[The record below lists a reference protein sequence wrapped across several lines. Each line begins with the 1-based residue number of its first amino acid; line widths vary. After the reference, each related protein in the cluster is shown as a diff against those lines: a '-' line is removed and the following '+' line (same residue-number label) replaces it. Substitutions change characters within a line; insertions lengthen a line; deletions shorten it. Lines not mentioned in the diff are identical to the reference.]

1 MLTPFNS
8 EYAEKYISEILQTLD
23 EKQYPDAVAFLIQM
37 TIQNYDDCQC
47 TDLLGLQK
55 CYELWT
61 ACCLLDAVLN
71 HTDYMNDCRNYSD
84 KYLQVIS
91 SLEEG
96 FQKTKRKLFKKLP
109 VYHQSRIAQTAFDA
123 LTYLTVPDYDDLS
136 PEDVADIPRDEKGD
150 FLTQLGGI
158 MQKEGKLEQWD
169 ADVMELSFRLL
180 DNVEDNDK
188 NADYYNSKGILK

>member
-8 EYAEKYISEILQTLD
+8 EYAEKYISEILQCLE
-23 EKQYPDAVAFLIQM
+23 EKQFPDAVACLIQM

-71 HTDYMNDCRNYSD
+71 HTDYISECRNYSD
-84 KYLQVIS
+84 KYIQVIR

-96 FQKTKRKLFKKLP
+96 FQKTKRKLFKKFP
-109 VYHQSRIAQTAFDA
+109 VYHQSRMAQAAFDA
-123 LTYLTVPDYDDLS
+123 LTYLTTPDYEELA
-136 PEDVADIPRDEKGD
+136 PEDTANIPCDEEGD
-150 FLTQLGGI
+150 FLTSLGGI
-158 MQKEGKLEQWD
+158 MQEEGKLEQWD
-169 ADVMELSFRLL
+169 TDVMELSFRLL
-180 DNVEDNDK
+180 DHVEDDDK
-188 NADYYNSKGILK
+188 STGYDIYGMLI

>member
-8 EYAEKYISEILQTLD
+8 EYAEKYISEILQCLE
-23 EKQYPDAVAFLIQM
+23 EKQYPDAVACLMQM

-71 HTDYMNDCRNYSD
+71 HTDYISECRNYSD
-84 KYLQVIS
+84 NYIQVIR

-96 FQKTKRKLFKKLP
+96 FQKTKRKLFKKIP
-109 VYHQSRIAQTAFDA
+109 VYHKSRIAQSAFDA

-136 PEDVADIPRDEKGD
+136 PEDAADIPRDEDGYL
-150 FLTQLGGI
+150 LTSLGGI

-169 ADVMELSFRLL
+169 TDVTELSFRLL
-180 DNVEDNDK
+180 DHVEDDDK
-188 NADYYNSKGILK
+188 STGYNAYGMLI